1 MHVSELTLAT
11 SIILMRLLMSAPT
24 QPLAPSSVAAHLH
37 TIMVSVDVDCILP
50 IIIRTAACQVQMMLI
65 WRNNWHTFGPR
76 LQLAARGPYLA

>member
-1 MHVSELTLAT
+1 MHVSVLTLAT

-24 QPLAPSSVAAHLH
+24 QLLAPSSVAAHFH

-50 IIIRTAACQVQMMLI
+50 IIIRTVQMMLV
-65 WRNNWHTFGPR
+65 WRNNWHTLGPR